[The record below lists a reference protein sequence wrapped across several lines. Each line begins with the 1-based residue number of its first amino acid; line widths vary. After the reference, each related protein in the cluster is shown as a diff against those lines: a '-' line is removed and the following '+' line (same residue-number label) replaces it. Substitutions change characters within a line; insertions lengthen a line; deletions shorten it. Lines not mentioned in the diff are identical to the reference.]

1 MSWLRDSEGG
11 TLWYPE
17 YLEAWYGKVW
27 SHEEFQREFTV
38 EDDPSRSDVNS
49 HSVIRNSDGARGSIQ
64 YMRTPPHLGGRV
76 YYYLFKRGKS

>member
-38 EDDPSRSDVNS
+38 REFTVEAAPSY
-49 HSVIRNSDGARGSIQ
+49 SVIRNSDGARGSIL
-64 YMRTPPHLGGRV
+64 YTRTPPHLGGRI
-76 YYYLFKRGKS
+76 YYYLFERGES